1 MMRDPAG
8 SGNVLANLVDEGGD
22 GGMAHRPGAHELF
35 EFRALPRPRRVG
47 VRNLLM

>member
-22 GGMAHRPGAHELF
+22 GGMARTDPGPMSSSNSEHCQDLGASVF
-35 EFRALPRPRRVG
+35 AIY
-47 VRNLLM
+47 